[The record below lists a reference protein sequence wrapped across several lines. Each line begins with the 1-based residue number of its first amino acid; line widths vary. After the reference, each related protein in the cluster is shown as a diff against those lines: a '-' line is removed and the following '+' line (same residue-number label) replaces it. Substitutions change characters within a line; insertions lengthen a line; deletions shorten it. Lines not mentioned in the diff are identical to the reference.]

1 MTVTEHADSERMVA
15 EALDAARRINM
26 AMPGD
31 RVVIT
36 AGVPAGI
43 TGTTNMLQVRT
54 A

>member
-1 MTVTEHADSERMVA
+1 MIVDAHVHFLSPH
-15 EALDAARRINM
+15 ALDAARRLNL
-26 AMPGD
+26 ALPGD

-43 TGTTNMLQVRT
+43 TGNTNMLQVRT